1 MTLWDA
7 YLIFLSRLGLA
18 PRPTAADGGPLELP
32 SLDSLRPTPIQ
43 RPSIRPID
51 LAQSLN
57 AWRWLA
63 LPLAFTL
70 ALAGQWSLLEN
81 RDAPLPGLGL
91 LAVGALLFI
100 AVIGRQSL
108 DLRLPKSASTEALPL
123 PGLETHVET
132 RVRWRVL
139 ALAVLWSGLT
149 YFFLGDNSFNLF
161 GRLSWA
167 ISLIAWVAAFWQGQL
182 GLKFNW
188 RPALERLWQGEIN
201 IHLTR
206 TLFLFVAVLG
216 VSAVFRFAQL
226 DQVPVEMTSDHV
238 EKLYDVNRILNEGDR
253 PIFEAGNGGREAM
266 EFYLAA
272 IAADYLPTGLSH
284 LTLKLVTSLIGFLTL
299 PLIFL
304 LAREISEDD
313 LTALLAMLAAG
324 IGWWP
329 NAISRNGLRFP
340 FAPFFATVALWLIVR
355 AIKRERRNDALLAG
369 LALGIGL
376 YGYTPIRAVPLAAV
390 LAFGLF
396 ALHRWNK
403 AVAVKLAGWLGM
415 GALVMLAGWVPMLR
429 YAADA
434 PQDFWRR
441 TITRLVGDAGSE
453 TPPTLGRFLENEW
466 NSLRMFSWTH
476 DTAWLVGPAGQPALD
491 WIMAAAFLL
500 GVAFLVYRYARYRN
514 WSDLFLL
521 IAVPVLL
528 LPSTLALAFP
538 IENPSLHR
546 SGAAIPIVFLIVALP
561 LKLLVEHSQKVMSG
575 RRGTLIGAGLIG
587 ALLFFSAQNNWDIV
601 FVNYA
606 QQYKDS
612 VQNAS
617 ELGALVRAWAES
629 TGSYDTVIVRAYPYW
644 VDTRAVGIYAGQF
657 GWDNVVLE
665 PDKLGDWA
673 TDPRPKLYILH
684 RHDAESIALLRQIY
698 PQGKLAY
705 RASSFHDKDFVTFF
719 VPGVVDFDE
728 TTILPPR

>member
-1 MTLWDA
+1 MTLWDT

-18 PRPTAADGGPLELP
+18 RRPTSADGGQLELP
-32 SLDSLRPTPIQ
+32 SLDSLRPTPVQ

-63 LPLAFTL
+63 LPLAFTF
-70 ALAGQWSLLEN
+70 ALAGQWSLQEN
-81 RDAPLPGLGL
+81 RDDPWPGLGL
-91 LAVGALLFI
+91 LAVGILAFVV
-100 AVIGRQSL
+100 VIRRESL
-108 DLRLPKSASTEALPL
+108 DLHLAKPASTEALPL
-123 PGLETHVET
+123 PGLALQVET
-132 RVRWRVL
+132 KVRWRVAAL
-139 ALAVLWSGLT
+139 ALLWSGLT
-149 YFFLGDNSFNLF
+149 YFFLANNTLNVL

-167 ISLIAWVAAFWQGQL
+167 MSLIAWVAAFWQGQP

-188 RPALERLWQGEIN
+188 RPALERLWRGEIN
-201 IHLTR
+201 IRLTR
-206 TLFLFVAVLG
+206 TLFLFLAVLG

-226 DQVPVEMTSDHV
+226 DEVPVEMTSDHV
-238 EKLYDVNRILNEGDR
+238 EKLIDVNRILNEGDR

-329 NAISRNGLRFP
+329 NTISRNGLRFP
-340 FAPFFATVALWLIVR
+340 LAPFFGTLALWLIVR
-355 AIKRERRNDALLAG
+355 AIKCERRNDALLAG
-369 LALGIGL
+369 LVLGLGL
-376 YGYTPIRAVPLAAV
+376 YGYTPVRAVPLAAL
-390 LAFGLF
+390 LALGLY

-403 AVAVKLAGWLGM
+403 VVAVKLAGWLGM
-415 GALVMLAGWVPMLR
+415 AALVMLAGWVPMIR

-453 TPPTLGRFLENEW
+453 TPPTLSRFLENEW
-466 NSLRMFSWTH
+466 NSLRMFSWTS
-476 DTAWLVGPAGQPALD
+476 DSAWLVGPAGQPALD

-500 GVAFLVYRYARYRN
+500 GVAFLIYRYARYRT

-561 LKLLVEHSQKVMSG
+561 LKLLVEHSRKVMSG
-575 RRGTLIGAGLIG
+575 WRGTLIGSGLVG
-587 ALLFFSAQNNWDIV
+587 ALLFFSAQNNWSIV

-606 QQYKDS
+606 KQYKDS

-644 VDTRAVGIYAGQF
+644 VDTRAVGIYARQF
-657 GWDNVVLE
+657 GWNNVILE
-665 PDKLGDWA
+665 PDKLDDWTA
-673 TDPRPKLYILH
+673 DPRPKLYILH

-705 RASSFHDKDFVTFF
+705 RTSAFHDKDFVTFF
-719 VPGVVDFDE
+719 VPGIVDFDE
-728 TTILPPR
+728 TTIPPPR